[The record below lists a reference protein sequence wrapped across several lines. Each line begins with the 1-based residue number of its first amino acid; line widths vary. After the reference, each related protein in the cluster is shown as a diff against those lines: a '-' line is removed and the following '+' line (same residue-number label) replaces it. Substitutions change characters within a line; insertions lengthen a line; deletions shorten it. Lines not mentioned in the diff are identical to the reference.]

1 MELRQLEY
9 VLGIVD
15 HGGFT
20 RAAEALYVA
29 QPSLSQSVR
38 RLEAEL
44 GVELFHRLGR
54 RTVLTS
60 AGQAFVTPARQV
72 LRDMATL
79 RRAVAEAVGLL
90 TGVLDVAALPSLA
103 AHPVAPLLGAFRT
116 AHPGVTVRMADP
128 DDPVELIG
136 LVTDGRCEI
145 GFTELPGPP
154 AELVAVPLA
163 DQELFVVAPPGTELA
178 AAPSQTEADGPGPD
192 VDDRS
197 GRVPLAELR
206 EQALIVPPIGTSS
219 RDLVDRG
226 LAALG
231 VEVPVAVETA
241 QREAIVPLV
250 LSGAGCAF
258 LPAALAYD
266 ARRRGAVVAPV
277 DPPLVRTIG
286 LLHRPGPLSPAGR
299 ELVRQ
304 ASLERAVDS
313 GT

>member
-44 GVELFHRLGR
+44 GVQLFHRLGR
-54 RTVLTS
+54 RTVLSS

-116 AHPGVTVRMADP
+116 AHPGVSVRMADP

-154 AELVAVPLA
+154 SELVAVPLA
-163 DQELFVVAPPGTELA
+163 DQELFVVAPPGTELGA
-178 AAPSQTEADGPGPD
+178 APGPD
-192 VDDRS
+192 DMDDRV
-197 GRVPLAELR
+197 GRVPLADLR

-226 LAALG
+226 LATLG
-231 VEVPVAVETA
+231 VELPVAVETA

-258 LPAALAYD
+258 LPAPLAYD

-304 ASLERAVDS
+304 ASLERTVDS
-313 GT
+313 SGT